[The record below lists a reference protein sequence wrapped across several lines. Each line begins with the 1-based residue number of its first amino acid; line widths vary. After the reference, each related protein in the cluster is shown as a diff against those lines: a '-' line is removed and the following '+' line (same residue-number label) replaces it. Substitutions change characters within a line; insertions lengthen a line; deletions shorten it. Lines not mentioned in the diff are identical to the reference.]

1 MKTSLKTGLEVAAH
15 THTVVAGAANLF
27 AETSPLLK
35 AKSFMLNEHANIGFS
50 SYFILIILYY

>member
-1 MKTSLKTGLEVAAH
+1 
-15 THTVVAGAANLF
+15 VAGAANLF

-50 SYFILIILYY
+50 SYFIIIILHYRAKLG